1 MSNKR
6 IIPDI
11 SQNREEGEGA
21 GETSTYKTSKSDN
34 SLSKNPF
41 ASQVEI
47 VTAPPASVVK
57 TPDEHTTTTRP
68 LDDLESEA
76 SRVNTLLE
84 KIFHLTLNDNY
95 DDGGGKRGCAIFM
108 DSADSTQLTLA
119 NIDKV

>member
-1 MSNKR
+1 MSADQTNK
-6 IIPDI
+6 
-11 SQNREEGEGA
+11 SGMSA
-21 GETSTYKTSKSDN
+21 
-34 SLSKNPF
+34 NPF
-41 ASQVEI
+41 ASLFDSPVEI

-57 TPDEHTTTTRP
+57 TPDEYTTRP
-68 LDDLESEA
+68 LDDSESEA